1 MQVPTQ
7 KTFWRSPAAL
17 ITRFCQIILIMSIT
31 VVVIFFFFL
40 ADNSVAQYHAS
51 VTVEIG
57 FQKTLLP
64 RVQGKVGIEEK

>member
-7 KTFWRSPAAL
+7 KTFWRMFQPCSPHYW
-17 ITRFCQIILIMSIT
+17 FCQIILIMSIT
-31 VVVIFFFFL
+31 FVVIFFF
-40 ADNSVAQYHAS
+40 AS

-64 RVQGKVGIEEK
+64 RVQGKAGIEEK